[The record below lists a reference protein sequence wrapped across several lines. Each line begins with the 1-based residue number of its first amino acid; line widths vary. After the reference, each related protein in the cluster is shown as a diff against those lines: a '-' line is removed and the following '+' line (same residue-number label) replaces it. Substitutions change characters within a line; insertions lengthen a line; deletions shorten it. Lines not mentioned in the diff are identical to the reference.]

1 MTIIIGI
8 VCHHSSIM
16 KVGRQDKWLVEHPVY
31 HSRDLGLTSTHQVL
45 LGQCEVIPGWE
56 GTIEVDLISI
66 VSTRPNMI
74 STANSYN
81 QKLIIKQGA
90 GLLIYIELV

>member
-1 MTIIIGI
+1 
-8 VCHHSSIM
+8 M

-31 HSRDLGLTSTHQVL
+31 HSRDLRFTSTHQVL
-45 LGQCEVIPGWE
+45 LGQGEVIPGWE